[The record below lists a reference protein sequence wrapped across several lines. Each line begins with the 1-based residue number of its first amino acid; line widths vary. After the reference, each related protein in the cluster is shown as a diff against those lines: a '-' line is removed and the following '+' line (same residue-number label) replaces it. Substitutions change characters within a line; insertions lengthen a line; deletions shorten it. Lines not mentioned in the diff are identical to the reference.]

1 MIGFVGDSVSGGIV
15 GTDDLRLGFGVP
27 RVEAVLIVGEVG
39 YSIDNMTFHFLYI
52 MCLPLWGAI
61 FLVCLQSKKNVVG
74 LDFGDYPFNT
84 TYAASSTGPYPSV
97 LKVVTYPV
105 VRGGEFPGDGKYA
118 FD

>member
-1 MIGFVGDSVSGGIV
+1 M
-15 GTDDLRLGFGVP
+15 
-27 RVEAVLIVGEVG
+27 
-39 YSIDNMTFHFLYI
+39 
-52 MCLPLWGAI
+52 
-61 FLVCLQSKKNVVG
+61 VG